1 MPQNNGDD
9 IVPVPVINPDLDP
22 TVDLDNN
29 SSIPDYPRITRRFRA
44 AVIKVLMELGFNPAA
59 HSDSNFDDGQIDPVP
74 QNDDLDGNT
83 PK

>member
-1 MPQNNGDD
+1 MPQNNGEDTG
-9 IVPVPVINPDLDP
+9 PVPVINPDLDP

-59 HSDSNFDDGQIDPVP
+59 HSDSIFDDGQIDPVP

>member
-1 MPQNNGDD
+1 MAYNGGEDT
-9 IVPVPVINPDLDP
+9 VPVINPDLDP
-22 TVDLDNN
+22 TVDSNN
-29 SSIPDYPRITRRFRA
+29 SSSIPDYPRITRRFRA

-59 HSDSNFDDGQIDPVP
+59 SSGLLPDEPVIPDP